1 MPTVKDD
8 LARLKKEFFEE
19 AGSIG
24 VEDFRRNSHQIS
36 VCLSSLI
43 PQQLINYKKEFGLA
57 RKAGLLEVTYS
68 DGDWRNTEYNM
79 KGIPHETLV
88 RDYC

>member
-1 MPTVKDD
+1 MPTVKSD

-19 AGSIG
+19 ASSIG
-24 VEDFRRNSHQIS
+24 VEDSRRTSHQIS

-43 PQQLINYKKEFGLA
+43 PQQLIKYEEEFELA
-57 RKAGLLEVTYS
+57 RKAGLVKVTYF